1 MIDFLLKNGDAWA
14 GETAQ
19 GVKILAVDSH
29 NPQAT
34 WQKRIYYCHVGA
46 SVSPAH
52 TK

>member
-14 GETAQ
+14 GEMAQ
-19 GVKILAVDSH
+19 GVKTPAFDSH

-34 WQKRIYYCHVGA
+34 WQKSIYYGHVGA
-46 SVSPAH
+46 SASPTH